1 MSFKK
6 ALDLDVRNLSRIS
19 ESNATIYNSKTAKG
33 GIVQKKAKELFWGLP
48 GICRP

>member
-6 ALDLDVRNLSRIS
+6 ALDLDVQNLSTIS
-19 ESNATIYNSKTAKG
+19 GSNATIYNSKTAKG

>member
-6 ALDLDVRNLSRIS
+6 ALDLDVRNLSTIS
-19 ESNATIYNSKTAKG
+19 GSNPTIYNSKTAKG